1 MAQSPP
7 LGRKRDDLPA
17 IGARGNEPMMKI
29 VYAPSRRNASRRTM
43 SDGTVAVGNRPRE
56 MTRRRCS
63 SCPSLR
69 TPGGKTA
76 LTESRNNSRP
86 DLLDM
91 PQCLLSG
98 RPESSPLSLGQ
109 GSRVRI
115 HRSDDQNQSL
125 SPHAVIERLSSFPS
139 VSSLLD
145 SILLTAVGGAA
156 LPFVGKPLPSRRA
169 YVSV

>member
-1 MAQSPP
+1 
-7 LGRKRDDLPA
+7 
-17 IGARGNEPMMKI
+17 MMKI
-29 VYAPSRRNASRRTM
+29 VYAPSRRNASRRTL

-91 PQCLLSG
+91 PQCLLY
-98 RPESSPLSLGQ
+98 Q
-109 GSRVRI
+109 GV
-115 HRSDDQNQSL
+115 QKVAL
-125 SPHAVIERLSSFPS
+125 SPWVKGPGFES
-139 VSSLLD
+139 
-145 SILLTAVGGAA
+145 TA
-156 LPFVGKPLPSRRA
+156 PTIKINPLAP
-169 YVSV
+169 VQ